1 MFEKFLKIFVEVGQ
15 ENGKENWF
23 EIFDS
28 ELFEEVE
35 RRIGIMLGWTERGEE
50 LETKLIDNIPEFSE
64 WYSEMAGEL

>member
-1 MFEKFLKIFVEVGQ
+1 MFEKFLKIFVEIGQ

-28 ELFEEVE
+28 DLFEEVE
-35 RRIGIMLGWTERGEE
+35 RRIGIMLGWTEQGEE

-64 WYSEMAGEL
+64 WYSEMAEEL

>member
-1 MFEKFLKIFVEVGQ
+1 MFEKFLEIFVEVGQ

-35 RRIGIMLGWTERGEE
+35 RRIGIMLGWAEQGEE

-64 WYSEMAGEL
+64 WYNEMSEEL